1 MSNGTL
7 RSGFYVNTAA
17 NATSGYTWFRM
28 ATCKISGG
36 YESVNTTFLI
46 TNGAAYH
53 ALLTCGIRNNG
64 TGKEVESCTLW
75 LSARNAIGIPSKM
88 FRVVAIN
95 GENGVT
101 YELWGKISERWQ
113 GVRYTVLDE
122 RNISGGKYNRWI
134 LESHLDADAKT
145 APTTGSYYVDSS
157 DISVC
162 ATAAKANEATTLT
175 DSGWI
180 IPTFPSGIK
189 SSTIRYRKQGKIVS
203 VSGYVIFQKPR
214 PQKQCLHSQR
224 DTDHRQKSNS
234 LMLLM
239 AQHNHLF

>member
-101 YELWGKISERWQ
+101 YELWGKSQ
-113 GVRYTVLDE
+113 KD
-122 RNISGGKYNRWI
+122 GKAYDI
-134 LESHLDADAKT
+134 L
-145 APTTGSYYVDSS
+145 
-157 DISVC
+157 
-162 ATAAKANEATTLT
+162 
-175 DSGWI
+175 
-180 IPTFPSGIK
+180 F
-189 SSTIRYRKQGKIVS
+189 
-203 VSGYVIFQKPR
+203 
-214 PQKQCLHSQR
+214 
-224 DTDHRQKSNS
+224 
-234 LMLLM
+234 
-239 AQHNHLF
+239 